1 MKKSKDPYKN
11 RIREVMRWKASDKT
25 TPYTI
30 QDGFHAAC
38 NWDLRPEYLCIVR
51 SKWITGQVE
60 ERSYKSFAYAQK
72 YIDKCMENLC
82 ELSIITHD
90 EIRDT
95 IPTEDY

>member
-1 MKKSKDPYKN
+1 
-11 RIREVMRWKASDKT
+11 MRWKASDKT

-38 NWDLRPEYLCIVR
+38 NWDLRPEYLCVVR
-51 SKWITGQVE
+51 SKWFTGQVE

-90 EIRDT
+90 EIRDS

>member
-1 MKKSKDPYKN
+1 MARPEPYKN
-11 RIREVMRWKASDKT
+11 RVREVMRWKATNDL

-30 QDGFHAAC
+30 QDGFQAAC
-38 NWDLRPEYLCIVR
+38 NWDLKPEYLCVVR
-51 SKWITGQVE
+51 SKWQNGQVE
-60 ERSYKSFAYAQK
+60 ERSYKVFSYAQK

-90 EIRDT
+90 EIRDS